1 MKFMMMIIIGV
12 SSNYNNTDHTE
23 LARTL
28 VQLIA
33 LQVLAIEV
41 ITFAIEFVTLAI
53 ESFWQLLNSSLW
65 QLNSLRWHKIR
76 RN

>member
-41 ITFAIEFVTLAI
+41 ITFAIEFVL
-53 ESFWQLLNSSLW
+53 
-65 QLNSLRWHKIR
+65 
-76 RN
+76 